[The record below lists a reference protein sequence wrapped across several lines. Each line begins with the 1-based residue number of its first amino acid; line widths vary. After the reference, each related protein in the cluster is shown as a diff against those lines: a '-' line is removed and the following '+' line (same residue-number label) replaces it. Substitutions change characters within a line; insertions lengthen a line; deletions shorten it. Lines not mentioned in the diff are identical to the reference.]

1 MSARGSLEDIFE
13 SATNPKLRFEGKEI
27 PRGSPAFQL
36 VVTDVVGKNKEDE
49 TQSDNEEDKAEKPKR
64 QYHGRRRN
72 TVAHLYHGEPPEWT
86 SLLANARRMSVLPE
100 IGELA
105 AEEDS
110 RGRRRSSLCPPTN
123 RSRSLSPM
131 TMDVLRRNSVA
142 FGSSKERETVLI
154 TLRFLTK
161 GDYLSEVADL
171 HGVSIPSA
179 SRILH
184 SFCPALCRQLN
195 NINFPTTADELR
207 RVKDVFY
214 KIAHFPN
221 VDGIHGYQY
230 RACLE
235 MTSPIF
241 ISPAARG
248 IPPSTMAKSRAEI
261 QKAYRERQKAKG
273 PAFLQ
278 KERQRAQSNYV
289 PASSMNKRKLT
300 ERNHKAK
307 LRNR

>member
-1 MSARGSLEDIFE
+1 MPDSCAKFYNQQHRWMIKYTQSIYSKIRHLDYPVFKHINIRHCLRRARDLSWTVLWRMSARGSLEDIFE

-142 FGSSKERETVLI
+142 FGSSKERETVI
-154 TLRFLTK
+154 K
-161 GDYLSEVADL
+161 
-171 HGVSIPSA
+171 
-179 SRILH
+179 
-184 SFCPALCRQLN
+184 
-195 NINFPTTADELR
+195 
-207 RVKDVFY
+207 
-214 KIAHFPN
+214 
-221 VDGIHGYQY
+221 
-230 RACLE
+230 
-235 MTSPIF
+235 
-241 ISPAARG
+241 
-248 IPPSTMAKSRAEI
+248 
-261 QKAYRERQKAKG
+261 
-273 PAFLQ
+273 
-278 KERQRAQSNYV
+278 
-289 PASSMNKRKLT
+289 
-300 ERNHKAK
+300 
-307 LRNR
+307 